1 MYFGSLKTSFTIFIV
16 IFTMIFVGMS
26 GYFFRNMASENISER
41 IMQKNMSIS
50 KFVSN
55 QIEMYLANAIEA
67 VETAAAFSSESNG
80 DLELIQNEIFRM
92 YDNFSYFDLIFFMDD
107 TGKIE
112 FSKPAN
118 PEVTEVNV
126 YRFRDYYI
134 DVMRT
139 KETAVSRLF
148 LSTVLSKPHFV
159 LAAPVFADGEL
170 IGLIGGGI
178 PLENI
183 KAIIQINQEEFD
195 GNIWVFDNY
204 GSLAVDP
211 YESEISTIKI
221 MKNSIIEKN
230 GKVHDYISLIDDQ
243 ESFFGTRKINY
254 GIYNVASSFVESTG
268 WMVMVEQSVGSFISE
283 TDAFNKQLR
292 NFMLVII
299 LLSIIIGIIFSNSI
313 TKPIEILVK
322 DVEKIGSENYHIEH
336 ENLDYYDE
344 VRELRTAFHHMGN
357 RIDKQISDLEISN
370 ENVKNLKRRL
380 SDVLESFF
388 SAVVVCDKFGEINF
402 ANKALELVTGYSKEE
417 VIGLKL
423 DEFYEKISVNP
434 DNINYKDPEHIITTF
449 ETEIEI
455 KSKSLG
461 IVPVSLSFSPLKKE
475 DGERTGIIIGLRDLK
490 EVKYL
495 EDELKREDRIR
506 TLGELSASIIHDI
519 GNPLAGMSNLIEILK
534 EDYVDEESKN
544 EVLGIMENEVT
555 DLNKMVIEF
564 LDFTKKKGNK
574 KEKTSLNQ
582 IVFEVVNLFKV
593 EAKKRQINIS
603 VNDSSKKIFVSI
615 DRLDV
620 KQAIVNIFKN
630 SLYAVKDKGSIRIDI
645 NEDNDKIALI
655 IADDGVGIEKEKVN
669 KIFDPFFT
677 TKESGT
683 GLGLPIAYKSIKANG
698 GYLTVRSIK
707 GKGSEFTILFPK

>member
-1 MYFGSLKTSFTIFIV
+1 
-16 IFTMIFVGMS
+16 MIFVGMS

-107 TGKIE
+107 TGKIQ

-159 LAAPVFADGEL
+159 LAAPVFAEGEL

-183 KAIIQINQEEFD
+183 KEIIQINQEEFD
-195 GNIWVFDNY
+195 GNIWVFDSY

-221 MKNSIIEKN
+221 MENSIIEKN
-230 GKVHDYISLIDDQ
+230 GRVHDYISLIDKQ
-243 ESFFGTRKINY
+243 ENFFGTRKIDY
-254 GIYNVASSFVESTG
+254 GVYNVASSFVESTG

-299 LLSIIIGIIFSNSI
+299 ILSIIIGIIFSNSI

-322 DVEKIGSENYHIEH
+322 DVEKIGSENYHIEP

-344 VRELRTAFHHMGN
+344 VRELRAAFHQMGN

-370 ENVKNLKRRL
+370 EHVKNLKRRL

-402 ANKALELVTGYSKEE
+402 ANKAVELVTGYSKEE
-417 VIGLKL
+417 IIGLKL
-423 DEFYEKISVNP
+423 NEFYEKISVDPN
-434 DNINYKDPEHIITTF
+434 NINYKNPENISTTF

-455 KSKSLG
+455 KSKNSG

-475 DGERTGIIIGLRDLK
+475 NKERTGIIIGIRDLK

-495 EDELKREDRIR
+495 EEELKREDRIR
-506 TLGELSASIIHDI
+506 TLGEISASIIHDI

-534 EDYVDEESKN
+534 EDYVDEESRN
-544 EVLGIMENEVT
+544 EVLSIMEKEVT

-564 LDFTKKKGNK
+564 LDFTKKKGIK

-582 IVFEVVNLFKV
+582 IVLEVVNLFKV

-603 VNDSSKKIFVSI
+603 INDSSKKIFVHI

-620 KQAIVNIFKN
+620 KQAIMNIFKN
-630 SLYAVKDKGSIRIDI
+630 SLYAVEDKGTIRIDI
-645 NEDNDKIALI
+645 NEDSDKITLI
-655 IADDGVGIEKEKVN
+655 IADDGVGIEKDKMN

-707 GKGSEFTILFPK
+707 GKGTEFTILFPI

>member
-1 MYFGSLKTSFTIFIV
+1 
-16 IFTMIFVGMS
+16 MIFVGMS

-107 TGKIE
+107 TGKIQ

-159 LAAPVFADGEL
+159 LAAPVFAEGEL

-183 KAIIQINQEEFD
+183 KEIIQINQEEFD
-195 GNIWVFDNY
+195 GNIWVFDSY

-221 MKNSIIEKN
+221 MENSIIEKN
-230 GKVHDYISLIDDQ
+230 GRVHDYISLIDKQ
-243 ESFFGTRKINY
+243 ENFFGTRKIDY
-254 GIYNVASSFVESTG
+254 GVYNVASSFVESTG

-299 LLSIIIGIIFSNSI
+299 ILSIIIGIIFSNSI

-322 DVEKIGSENYHIEH
+322 DVEKIGSENYHIEP

-344 VRELRTAFHHMGN
+344 VRELRAAFHQMGN

-402 ANKALELVTGYSKEE
+402 ANKAVELVTGYSKEE
-417 VIGLKL
+417 IIGLKL
-423 DEFYEKISVNP
+423 NEFYEKISVDPN
-434 DNINYKDPEHIITTF
+434 NINYKNPENISTTF

-455 KSKSLG
+455 KSKNSG

-475 DGERTGIIIGLRDLK
+475 NGERTGIIIGIRDLK

-495 EDELKREDRIR
+495 EEELKREDRIR
-506 TLGELSASIIHDI
+506 TLGEISASIIHDI

-534 EDYVDEESKN
+534 EDYVDEESRN
-544 EVLGIMENEVT
+544 EVLSIMEKEVT

-564 LDFTKKKGNK
+564 LDFTKKKGIK

-582 IVFEVVNLFKV
+582 IVLEVVNLFKV
-593 EAKKRQINIS
+593 EAKKRQINVSI
-603 VNDSSKKIFVSI
+603 NDSSKKIFVHI

-620 KQAIVNIFKN
+620 KQAIMNIFKN
-630 SLYAVKDKGSIRIDI
+630 SLYAVEDKGTIRIDI
-645 NEDNDKIALI
+645 NEDSDKITLI
-655 IADDGVGIEKEKVN
+655 IADDGVGIEKDKMN

-707 GKGSEFTILFPK
+707 GKGTEFTILFPI

>member
-107 TGKIE
+107 TGKIQ

-139 KETAVSRLF
+139 RETAVSRLF
-148 LSTVLSKPHFV
+148 LSTILSKPHFV
-159 LAAPVFADGEL
+159 LAAPVFSDGEL

-178 PLENI
+178 PIENI
-183 KAIIQINQEEFD
+183 KKIIQINQEEFD
-195 GNIWVFDNY
+195 GNIWVFDSY

-221 MKNSIIEKN
+221 MENSIIEKN
-230 GKVHDYISLIDDQ
+230 GKVHDYISLIDKQ
-243 ESFFGTRKINY
+243 ESFFGTRKIDY
-254 GIYNVASSFVESTG
+254 GVYNVASSFVESTG

-292 NFMLVII
+292 NFMFVII
-299 LLSIIIGIIFSNSI
+299 ILSIIIGIIFSNSI

-322 DVEKIGSENYHIEH
+322 DVEKIGSENYHIET

-344 VRELRTAFHHMGN
+344 VRELRTAFHQMGN

-402 ANKALELVTGYSKEE
+402 ANKAVEMVTGYSKEE
-417 VIGLKL
+417 IIGLKL
-423 DEFYEKISVNP
+423 NEFYEKISVNP
-434 DNINYKDPEHIITTF
+434 DNINSKNPENIVTTF

-455 KSKSLG
+455 KSKNSG

-475 DGERTGIIIGLRDLK
+475 GGERTGIIIGIRDLK

-495 EDELKREDRIR
+495 EEELKREDRIR

-534 EDYVDEESKN
+534 EDYVEEESKK
-544 EVLGIMENEVT
+544 EVLGIMEKEVA

-564 LDFTKKKGNK
+564 LDFTKKKGIK
-574 KEKTSLNQ
+574 KEKISLNQ
-582 IVFEVVNLFKV
+582 VVLEVVNLFKV
-593 EAKKRQINIS
+593 EAKKRQISIS
-603 VNDSSKKIFVSI
+603 INDSSKKIFVNI

-620 KQAIVNIFKN
+620 KQAIMNIFKN
-630 SLYAVKDKGSIRIDI
+630 SLYAVEDKGTIRIDI
-645 NEDNDKIALI
+645 NEDSDKIALI
-655 IADDGVGIEKEKVN
+655 IADDGVGIEKDKMN

-707 GKGSEFTILFPK
+707 GRGTEFTILFPK